1 MTPMVSMMAGDFVK
15 LDGETFK
22 SDMRIT
28 DGQLYVND
36 QLVPLAPAAARQS
49 DEVLTDEMA
58 EQIAKDA
65 AKSLEE
71 ADEAMS
77 FLMRPLSK

>member
-1 MTPMVSMMAGDFVK
+1 VT

-22 SDMRIT
+22 SDLRIT
-28 DGQLYVND
+28 DGQLFVND
-36 QLVPLAPAAARQS
+36 QLVPLAPTASQS

-58 EQIAKDA
+58 EQIAEDA

-71 ADEAMS
+71 ADEAM
-77 FLMRPLSK
+77 KADE